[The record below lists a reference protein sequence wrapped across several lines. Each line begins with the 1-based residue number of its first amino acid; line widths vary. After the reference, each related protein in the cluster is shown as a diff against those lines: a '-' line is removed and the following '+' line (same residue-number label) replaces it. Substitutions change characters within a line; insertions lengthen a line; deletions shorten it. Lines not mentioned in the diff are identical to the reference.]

1 MPLCNMRDLL
11 KDARAGRYAVGSFS
25 VTNLESVMG
34 VIAAAEE
41 ERAPIIIQ
49 CAEPRLKITPLSLL
63 GPLMVAAANQASVP
77 VAVHLDHGATLPC
90 IRQALDIGFTSV
102 MLDGSALPLHENLA
116 LVEQVVALAKAA
128 GASVEAEVGRV
139 GRGEDGSDSP
149 EQAASVADCFAMDA
163 LGIDAL
169 AVGIGNAHGLYAAT
183 PELRY
188 DILEQLGGLN
198 AHLPIPYGN
207 IVFKMG
213 GGSKE
218 KLILFFLGPF
228 GFQFGAGDLVIYQ
241 RKIEFMFH
249 GSGPPNGSFLKV
261 GGIFCAADGAIHGM
275 ISRRKYPC
283 GRKFQKWPGLLF
295 VYR

>member
-11 KDARAGRYAVGSFS
+11 NDARSGGYAVGSFS

-49 CAEPRLKITPLSLL
+49 CAEPRLKYTPLSML
-63 GPLMVAAANQASVP
+63 GPLMVAAAKQASVP

-90 IRQALDIGFTSV
+90 VQEALEIGFTSV
-102 MLDGSALPLHENLA
+102 MLDGSALPFSDNLA
-116 LVEQVVALAKAA
+116 LVRQVISLAKKHD
-128 GASVEAEVGRV
+128 ASVEAEVGRV

-149 EQAASVADCFAMDA
+149 EQVASVADCSTMDA

-188 DILEQLGGLN
+188 DILEQLGGLQ
-198 AHLPIPYGN
+198 AHL
-207 IVFKMG
+207 VLHG
-213 GGSKE
+213 GTGLTDE
-218 KLILFFLGPF
+218 QFRRLIKLGM
-228 GFQFGAGDLVIYQ
+228 
-241 RKIEFMFH
+241 RKINIATDIFRAAALAEHNDRIFDNITAAKDAVKAVTKRYIALF
-249 GSGPPNGSFLKV
+249 GSAGK
-261 GGIFCAADGAIHGM
+261 AE
-275 ISRRKYPC
+275 
-283 GRKFQKWPGLLF
+283 
-295 VYR
+295 